1 MNLPAE
7 IKYEKK
13 GRIVVVTIDR
23 PDAMNATQLAEAL
36 GISKGRMSQIR
47 TGGQWPVELALAAER
62 VTGGALDAS
71 LLNPLVA
78 QARTSGAAA

>member
-1 MNLPAE
+1 MGMTLDTYL
-7 IKYEKK
+7 K
-13 GRIVVVTIDR
+13 R